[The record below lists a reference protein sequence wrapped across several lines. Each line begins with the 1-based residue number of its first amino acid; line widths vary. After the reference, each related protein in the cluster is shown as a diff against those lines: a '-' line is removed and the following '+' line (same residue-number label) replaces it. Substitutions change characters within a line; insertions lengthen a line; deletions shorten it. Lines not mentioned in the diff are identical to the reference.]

1 MTKEPS
7 SQSKNA
13 PPNKAVG
20 AVRRA
25 VGSLSLFP
33 IRRVVKQYNGD
44 KFGCDLRA
52 GINVALLAFPQ
63 GMAYALIAGLPI
75 QYGIYGSAIAT
86 LIGCLFAG
94 SHYITL
100 GPTNATSVLLFLTFA
115 SIGLDDAE
123 KLIYLPLLIAMVG
136 VILVVGAYLRV
147 ASLIQFISR
156 TVVTG
161 YITAAAAYI
170 IGNQVRT
177 ALGFSF
183 DADETPEGFIDVIY
197 YTLKHIPDTDLKTL
211 LLSAITFIVFW
222 VLKHYFKTLPGVAIT
237 LIGMSGVAWLIDGS
251 ERSLAYLTS
260 INASEW
266 PIAMPTFDLG
276 IAQSLFVPAL
286 TIALLAVLEG
296 ASIGKTLAAK
306 QGSRLNA
313 NQEMFSIGMAN
324 IGCSVFS
331 GMPASGSLTRSVLN
345 IESGAKTPLGAFYSG
360 ILCAVGAF
368 LVGGYIQYIP
378 RAALAIVVVFIGISL
393 VNLKNIKMVV
403 NARRG
408 DAIVFFITIL
418 TGLIVALDVA
428 IYLGTAVSIG
438 LFLRKVARPEFTE
451 YAFAEGGELKEIGD
465 SDRQTP
471 EISIVHVEGD
481 LFFGA
486 AELFRDQLRR
496 ICEDPNLKI
505 LILKTRNAHHLDA
518 SAMMA
523 LEELISSMNSKGRY
537 LVVCEA
543 KKETIEII
551 RRSGV
556 VDLLEER
563 NLIPDDPSNPT
574 LSAAKA
580 LKRAQEQL
588 GEWAQKAKV
597 SVYVGETEFK
607 G

>member
-1 MTKEPS
+1 MAKES
-7 SQSKNA
+7 STQPTSTNQRA
-13 PPNKAVG
+13 SSSLRSALG
-20 AVRRA
+20 A
-25 VGSLSLFP
+25 LDLFP
-33 IRRVVKQYNGD
+33 VRHTFSHYSREKLG
-44 KFGCDLRA
+44 GDLRA
-52 GINVALLAFPQ
+52 GVNVALLAFPQ

-86 LIGCLFAG
+86 LIGCLFAR
-94 SHYITL
+94 SHFITL
-100 GPTNATSVLLFLTFA
+100 GPTNATSVLLFLAFA
-115 SIGLDDAE
+115 DLGLNGPE
-123 KLIYLPLLIAMVG
+123 KLAYLPLLIAMVG
-136 VILVVGAYLRV
+136 IILVIGAFARV
-147 ASLIQFISR
+147 ASMIQFISR
-156 TVVTG
+156 SVVTG

-170 IGNQVRT
+170 IGNQIRT
-177 ALGFSF
+177 AMGFTF
-183 DADETPEGFIDVIY
+183 DKDETPEGFLDVVY
-197 YTLKHIPDTDLKTL
+197 YTAIHIPDTDLMTL
-211 LLSAITFIVFW
+211 GLSVAAVILFW
-222 VLKHYFKTLPGVAIT
+222 VLKRYFKALPGVAIT
-237 LIGMSGVAWLIDGS
+237 LIAMSLLAWVIDDPTD
-251 ERSLAYLTS
+251 RSLSYLTA

-266 PIAMPTFDLG
+266 PVALPAFDLG
-276 IAQSLFVPAL
+276 VAQSLFVPAL
-286 TIALLAVLEG
+286 TIALLALLEG
-296 ASIGKTLAAK
+296 TSIGKTLAAK
-306 QGSRLNA
+306 HGSRIDP
-313 NQEMFSIGMAN
+313 NQAMFSTGMAN
-324 IGCSVFS
+324 IGCSIFS

-345 IESGAKTPLGAFYSG
+345 VESGAKTQLGAFYSG
-360 ILCAVGAF
+360 ALCAVGAF
-368 LVGGYIQYIP
+368 LIGGYIQYIP

-393 VNLKNIKMVV
+393 VNFKNIKMVIR
-403 NARRG
+403 ARRG
-408 DAIVFFITIL
+408 DALVFFVTLL

-451 YAFAEGGELKEIGD
+451 YAFAEGGELKVVGD
-465 SDRQTP
+465 QDRETP

-523 LEELISSMNSKGRY
+523 LEELISSMNAKGRY
-537 LVVCEA
+537 LIVCEA
-543 KKETIEII
+543 KADTIEII

-574 LSAAKA
+574 LSAARA

-588 GEWAQKAKV
+588 GEWAKKAKV
-597 SVYVGETEFK
+597 SVYVGEKEFK

>member
-1 MTKEPS
+1 MSALKT
-7 SQSKNA
+7 A
-13 PPNKAVG
+13 LG
-20 AVRRA
+20 A
-25 VGSLSLFP
+25 LDLFP
-33 IRRVVKQYNGD
+33 IRHTLKRYNREKLAGD
-44 KFGCDLRA
+44 MRA

-86 LIGCLFAG
+86 LIGCLFAR
-94 SHYITL
+94 SHFITL
-100 GPTNATSVLLFLTFA
+100 GPTNATSVLLFLAFA
-115 SIGLDDAE
+115 DLGLNGAE
-123 KLIYLPLLIAMVG
+123 SLVYLPILIAMVG
-136 VILVVGAYLRV
+136 TILVIGAFARV
-147 ASLIQFISR
+147 ASMIQFISR
-156 TVVTG
+156 SVVTG

-177 ALGFSF
+177 ALGFTFSE
-183 DADETPEGFIDVIY
+183 DETPEGFLDVVY
-197 YTLKHIPDTDLKTL
+197 YTAIHIPDTDLKTL
-211 LLSAITFIVFW
+211 GLSAAAIALFW
-222 VLKHYFKTLPGVAIT
+222 ALKRYFKALPGVAIT
-237 LIGMSGVAWLIDGS
+237 LVAMSIFAWAIDGG
-251 ERSLAYLTS
+251 ERSMAYLTS

-266 PIAMPTFDLG
+266 PVSFPNFDLG

-286 TIALLAVLEG
+286 TIALLALLEG
-296 ASIGKTLAAK
+296 TSIGKTLAAK
-306 QGSRLNA
+306 HGSRIDP
-313 NQEMFSIGMAN
+313 NQAMFSTGMAN
-324 IGCSVFS
+324 IGCSIFS

-345 IESGAKTPLGAFYSG
+345 VESGARTQLGAFYSG
-360 ILCAVGAF
+360 ALCAIGAF
-368 LVGGYIQYIP
+368 LLGGYIQYIP

-393 VNLKNIKMVV
+393 INFKNIKMVIR
-403 NARRG
+403 ARKG
-408 DAIVFFITIL
+408 DALVFFVTLI
-418 TGLIVALDVA
+418 TGLVVALDVA

-451 YAFAEGGELKEIGD
+451 YAFAEGGQLKERGD
-465 SDRQTP
+465 ADRESP

-505 LILKTRNAHHLDA
+505 VILKTRNAHHLDA

-523 LEELISSMNSKGRY
+523 LEELISSMNAKGRY
-537 LVVCEA
+537 LIVCEA
-543 KKETIEII
+543 KKDTIEII

-563 NLIPDDPSNPT
+563 NLIPDDPTNPT
-574 LSAAKA
+574 LSAARA

-588 GEWAQKAKV
+588 GEWAKNAKV
-597 SVYVGETEFK
+597 SIYVGDTEFK

>member
-1 MTKEPS
+1 MSKETNS
-7 SQSKNA
+7 SQPSRFQHAAHTLKSA
-13 PPNKAVG
+13 LG
-20 AVRRA
+20 A
-25 VGSLSLFP
+25 LDLFP
-33 IRRVVKQYNGD
+33 IRHTLKHYSVEKLNGD
-44 KFGCDLRA
+44 LQA
-52 GINVALLAFPQ
+52 GVNVALLAFPQ

-86 LIGCLFAG
+86 LIGCLFAR
-94 SHYITL
+94 SHFITL
-100 GPTNATSVLLFLTFA
+100 GPTNATSVLLFLAFA
-115 SIGLDDAE
+115 DLGLNGPE
-123 KLIYLPLLIAMVG
+123 KLKYLPLLIAMVG
-136 VILVVGAYLRV
+136 TILVIGAFARV
-147 ASLIQFISR
+147 ASMIQFISR
-156 TVVTG
+156 SVVTG

-170 IGNQVRT
+170 IGNQIRT

-183 DADETPEGFIDVIY
+183 DVDESPDGFLDVIY
-197 YTLKHIPDTDLKTL
+197 YTAIHIPDTDLKTL
-211 LLSAITFIVFW
+211 GLSGSAVLLFW
-222 VLKHYFKTLPGVAIT
+222 VLKRYFKSLPGVAIT
-237 LIGMSGVAWLIDGS
+237 LVSMSIFAWLIDGS
-251 ERSLAYLTS
+251 ERSLAYLTA

-266 PIAMPTFDLG
+266 PVALPEFDLG
-276 IAQSLFVPAL
+276 ISQSLFVPAL
-286 TIALLAVLEG
+286 TIALLALLEG
-296 ASIGKTLAAK
+296 TSIGKTLAAK
-306 QGSRLNA
+306 GGSRIDP
-313 NQEMFSIGMAN
+313 NQAMYSTGMAN
-324 IGCSVFS
+324 IGCSIFS
-331 GMPASGSLTRSVLN
+331 GMPASGSLTRSVLSV
-345 IESGAKTPLGAFYSG
+345 ESGAQTQLGAFYSG
-360 ILCAVGAF
+360 ALCAVGAF
-368 LVGGYIQYIP
+368 LLGEYIQYIP

-393 VNLKNIKMVV
+393 VNFKNIKMVTR
-403 NARRG
+403 ARPG
-408 DAIVFFITIL
+408 DALVFVVTLL
-418 TGLIVALDVA
+418 TGLVVALDVA

-451 YAFAEGGELKEIGD
+451 YAFAEGGQLKEIGD
-465 SDRQTP
+465 EHRQIP

-537 LVVCEA
+537 LIVCEA
-543 KKETIEII
+543 KAETMDII

-556 VDLLEER
+556 VELLEER

-574 LSAAKA
+574 LSAARA

-597 SVYVGETEFK
+597 SVYVGEKEFK

>member
-1 MTKEPS
+1 MPSDAKESTPAQAS
-7 SQSKNA
+7 FARALVSALSK
-13 PPNKAVG
+13 
-20 AVRRA
+20 
-25 VGSLSLFP
+25 LDLFP
-33 IRRVVKQYNGD
+33 IRHHLKRYSGE
-44 KFGCDLRA
+44 KFGGDLRA
-52 GINVALLAFPQ
+52 GLNVALLAFPQ

-86 LIGCLFAG
+86 IVGCLFAG

-100 GPTNATSVLLFLTFA
+100 GPTNATSVLLFLAFA
-115 SIGLDDAE
+115 SLGLDDAE
-123 KLIYLPLLIAMVG
+123 KLVYLPLLIAMVG
-136 VILVVGAYLRV
+136 GILVVGAYLRV

-177 ALGFSF
+177 ALGFTFAPGESPG
-183 DADETPEGFIDVIY
+183 TFIDVVYLTIKHVPESDPL
-197 YTLKHIPDTDLKTL
+197 TLG
-211 LLSAITFIVFW
+211 LSAIAFVTFYI
-222 VLKHYFKTLPGVAIT
+222 LRRYFKTLPGVAIT
-237 LIGMSGVAWLIDGS
+237 LVGVSLVALVLDGDA
-251 ERSLAYLTS
+251 RSLSYLS
-260 INASEW
+260 GIDASEW
-266 PIAMPTFDLG
+266 PVTLPTFNLG
-276 IAQSLFVPAL
+276 IAQSLFVPAM

-313 NQEMFSIGMAN
+313 NQEMLSMGMAN
-324 IGCSVFS
+324 LGCAAMS

-345 IESGAKTPLGAFYSG
+345 IESGARTPVGAWISG
-360 ILCAVGAF
+360 VLCAIGAF

-378 RAALAIVVVFIGISL
+378 RAALAVVVVFIGISL
-393 VNLKNIKMVV
+393 INMHHIKTVV
-403 NARRG
+403 RARRD
-408 DAIVFFITIL
+408 DAIVFFITVT
-418 TGLIVALDVA
+418 TGLVVALDVA

-451 YAFAEGGELKEIGD
+451 YSFSDEGQLKQISAE
-465 SDRQTP
+465 DRKTP

-496 ICEDPNLKI
+496 ISEDPNLRI
-505 LILKTRNAHHLDA
+505 VILKTRNAHHLDA

-523 LEELISSMNSKGRY
+523 LEELISSMNDSGRY
-537 LVVCEA
+537 LIVCEA
-543 KKETIEII
+543 KPDTIDII

-556 VDLLEER
+556 VEILEER
-563 NLIPDDPSNPT
+563 NLIPDDSSNPT
-574 LSAAKA
+574 LSAARA

-588 GEWAQKAKV
+588 GEWAKNAKV